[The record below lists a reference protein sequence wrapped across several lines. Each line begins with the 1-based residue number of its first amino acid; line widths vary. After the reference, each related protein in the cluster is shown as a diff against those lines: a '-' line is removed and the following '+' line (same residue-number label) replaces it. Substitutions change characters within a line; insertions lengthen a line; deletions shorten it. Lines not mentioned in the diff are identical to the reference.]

1 MEEFRFKEEPTI
13 IRKAAEPVADEVAEV
28 VKEVAETAE
37 EVAETAVDA
46 AVVEEAADAVDE
58 AAAVETAEKV
68 AEVVEEA
75 VASTDAEAAAEAAE
89 EAATEATTEA
99 APKRQR
105 PKRPEVT
112 ESMDDYTAEI
122 EASLIKIRTGDVM
135 ECTVVAVDETG
146 VTVDLDYYA
155 PGKIPVEEMSAD
167 PLFSIFSDV
176 AVGDQFKAIVQNPDD
191 GAGNIILSKKEAD
204 GDFAWDKLEEMMEEG
219 TVIEGTVS
227 GITRSGAILY
237 VEGIRGFIPASK
249 LDLKYVEDTNPYLGK
264 KIKVQ
269 ITEVDRGNKK
279 LILSAKELLI
289 EEAAEK
295 KLEEINKLSVGA
307 IFEGTVE
314 KIMDY
319 GAFVNIGDGLS
330 GLLHVSQ
337 ISENRITHP
346 KAVLKNGQKVKVKII
361 RIENGK
367 ISLSMKAAKEAEEE
381 VLNEEASEY
390 KSEYVPNNP
399 FAALL
404 KDIKL
409 DQ

>member
-13 IRKAAEPVADEVAEV
+13 IRVEKDAAEVAETVEEKVETVEEAAEPV
-28 VKEVAETAE
+28 
-37 EVAETAVDA
+37 
-46 AVVEEAADAVDE
+46 VEEKTEPVIEKAP
-58 AAAVETAEKV
+58 AEP
-68 AEVVEEA
+68 
-75 VASTDAEAAAEAAE
+75 
-89 EAATEATTEA
+89 
-99 APKRQR
+99 APKE
-105 PKRPEVT
+105 PEIIET
-112 ESMDDYTAEI
+112 MDDYTAEI
-122 EASLIKIRTGDVM
+122 EASLKKIRTGDVM
-135 ECTVVAVDETG
+135 ECTVVAFDETG
-146 VTVDLDYYA
+146 VSVDLDYYA
-155 PGKIPVEEMSAD
+155 PGRIPAEEMSAD

-176 AVGDQFKAIVQNPDD
+176 TVGEQFRAIVTNPDD
-191 GAGNIILSKKEAD
+191 GAGNIILSRKEAD
-204 GDFAWDKLEEMMEEG
+204 AEFAWEKLQEMQEEG
-219 TVIEGTVS
+219 TVIEGTVA
-227 GITRSGAILY
+227 GITKSGVIMY

-249 LDLKYVEDTNPYLGK
+249 LDLNYVEDTEPYLNK

-269 ITEVDRGNKK
+269 ITEVDEGRKK
-279 LILSAKELLI
+279 LILSAKELLV
-289 EEAAEK
+289 EAAAEK
-295 KLEEINKLSVGA
+295 KLENINRLSVGA
-307 IFEGTVE
+307 VFEGTVE

-337 ISENRITHP
+337 ISENHITHP
-346 KAVLKNGQKVKVKII
+346 KAVLKLGMKVKVKII

-381 VLNEEASEY
+381 VLNEEAAEY

>member
-13 IRKAAEPVADEVAEV
+13 KRAEKAVEETMEA
-28 VKEVAETAE
+28 VKEAE
-37 EVAETAVDA
+37 
-46 AVVEEAADAVDE
+46 
-58 AAAVETAEKV
+58 AVEAAEKV
-68 AEVVEEA
+68 VEVV
-75 VASTDAEAAAEAAE
+75 
-89 EAATEATTEA
+89 EAATEQAEEATEQAEA
-99 APKRQR
+99 VPEEVPAPKE
-105 PKRPEVT
+105 PEVI
-112 ESMDDYTAEI
+112 ESMDDYTEEI
-122 EASLIKIRTGDVM
+122 EASLKRIRTGDVM
-135 ECTVVAVDETG
+135 ECTVVAFDETG
-146 VTVDLDYYA
+146 VSVDLDYYA
-155 PGKIPVEEMSAD
+155 PGKIPAEDMSAD

-176 AVGDQFKAIVQNPDD
+176 AVGDQFRAVVTNPDD

-204 GDFAWDKLEEMMEEG
+204 AEFAWEKLQEMQEEG
-219 TVIEGTVS
+219 TVIEGTIA
-227 GITRSGAILY
+227 GITKSGVIMY

-249 LDLKYVEDTNPYLGK
+249 LDLNYVEDLNPYLNQK
-264 KIKVQ
+264 VKVQ
-269 ITEVDRGNKK
+269 ITEVDEERKK
-279 LILSAKELLI
+279 LILSAKELLV
-289 EEAAEK
+289 EAAAEK
-295 KLEEINKLSVGA
+295 KLENINRLSVGA
-307 IFEGTVE
+307 VFEGTVE

-346 KAVLKNGQKVKVKII
+346 KAVLKLGMKVKVKII

-381 VLNEEASEY
+381 VLNEEAAEY